1 VIPELRT
8 RAEHGSEVPLLLWRL
23 PRTYRSISSGP
34 LGGGLG
40 AAEWVLNCTV
50 PMSYDRRDPDVHLR
64 EIAAGCG
71 LTGPGL
77 GLLTGVDVGQWV
89 GAEDGEV
96 HCWATVGLGAPAW
109 AAAPDG
115 DLRRLRGANPDAP
128 VAAPDGARPPTE
140 PGRGGGAAPHPATE
154 PGRTEAPHPATV
166 TSRPDADPHG
176 AAASSRPGTVN
187 LVIVVP
193 ARLSDAAL
201 VNAVGTATEAKAQ
214 ALWEL
219 GLHATGTASD
229 AVSVLC
235 PTDGVA
241 EPYGGPRSLWGAR
254 LAQTVHGAV
263 LRGGRE
269 WLVSGLA
276 WSDAASPR
284 RRE

>member
-1 VIPELRT
+1 VIPELHT
-8 RAEHGSEVPLLLWRL
+8 RAEHGSEAPLLVWRL

-34 LGGGLG
+34 LGGGL
-40 AAEWVLNCTV
+40 AAADWVLNCTV
-50 PMSYDRRDPDVHLR
+50 PMSYDRHDPDVHLG

-71 LTGPGL
+71 LTGPGV

-89 GAEDGEV
+89 GAEDGGV

-128 VAAPDGARPPTE
+128 ATAPDGAPPPASTE
-140 PGRGGGAAPHPATE
+140 PGHADGSG
-154 PGRTEAPHPATV
+154 PHPATV
-166 TSRPDADPHG
+166 TSRSDAAGADSHG
-176 AAASSRPGTVN
+176 ASVTSRPGTVN

-193 ARLSDAAL
+193 ARLGDAAL

-254 LAQTVHGAV
+254 LARAVHVAV

-276 WSDAASPR
+276 WSDAAASR